1 MSKSLGN
8 SVFAA
13 ELLDAARPVVVRYFL
28 SAAHYRSTIDYH
40 DGALEEAEA
49 ALDRIETFLVRAER
63 RLADTRFAGGTP
75 TVPDAFAA
83 AMDDDLGVPQ
93 ALAVLHDAVR
103 AGNSALD
110 GDDLEGGARSWQ
122 QVRAMVAVLGID
134 PTAPEWRGEGDDA
147 AHRALGVLADV
158 LLAERQRARAERD
171 FARADE
177 IRAQLTSAGITI
189 EDTPS
194 GSHWSLEQ

>member
-1 MSKSLGN
+1 MQ
-8 SVFAA
+8 
-13 ELLDAARPVVVRYFL
+13 PVPR
-28 SAAHYRSTIDYH
+28 
-40 DGALEEAEA
+40 EAVA
-49 ALDRIETFLVRAER
+49 GRRGLRQLVLMVRARR
-63 RLADTRFAGGTP
+63 RLAETRFAATGARV
-75 TVPDAFAA
+75 VPDAFAE
-83 AMDDDLGVPQ
+83 AMDDDLSTPQ

-103 AGNSALD
+103 AGNTALD
-110 GDDLEGGARSWQ
+110 EDDLETAAREWQ
-122 QVRAMVAVLGID
+122 HVQAMTAVLGVD
-134 PTAPEWRGEGDDA
+134 PTAPEWRGTGDDA

-158 LLAERQRARAERD
+158 LLAERRRARADRD